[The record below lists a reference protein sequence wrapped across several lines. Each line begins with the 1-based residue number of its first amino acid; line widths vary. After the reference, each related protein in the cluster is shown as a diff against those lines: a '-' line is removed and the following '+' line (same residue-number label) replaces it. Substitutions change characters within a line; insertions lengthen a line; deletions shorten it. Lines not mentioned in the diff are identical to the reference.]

1 MSQGIFGTIVPT
13 TTSGNQLATILNDFK
28 EAIVSGFSGTSR
40 PSELDPGGYW
50 IDTTNDPTTWEY
62 KMWTGVQ
69 DITIF
74 TLNLTTGAATIGS
87 ADSLFEV
94 ARISADSV
102 GPILRLLKERIAN
115 NGQTLEG
122 DTIGEIQ
129 FFGTRDSGVNVDQA
143 KIKAISTDDV
153 TSSVKGAYLSFEV
166 TPDASSAIVEVM
178 RLINSSVGIG
188 ITAPE
193 EKLHVK
199 AGSIKAENES
209 DTVNAQAVII
219 RKKRVAGSGQV
230 LDLDNIGQVK
240 FQSTDDSGVMVESAE
255 ISVSAN
261 ENHSSAQH
269 GTKIVIKNKKQGET
283 AYTEQIVIEDGVK
296 ISSLEVVGDL
306 VVQGTTTSIN
316 TATLEVEDANILIN
330 KNGTQAIADAQK
342 SGLTVEMSD
351 ATDARIGYDSTKAS
365 KFVIG
370 EVGTEK
376 EIVTVSDSQTLTNKT
391 FTSPSTT
398 GASIV
403 DPARVDFKKDTEAN
417 LTTYALTATSGQGC
431 YATDTETYYGI
442 VDNELVPFGAG
453 GGGSSIK
460 WIDGVLAP
468 LKEVIDGME
477 FNSFGSVDPQEL
489 YAIITIPSSYRP
501 GKPITITNGNFF
513 ANVASGKVRFRAA
526 TALINSSTVLGVY
539 SNIHNSTNAEVTVP
553 GVANTIA
560 AIGVIQLTDAVGEIN
575 AVQVQAGDK
584 LRVRIYRDY
593 ASESSPAA
601 ADARLLTDSFEIKF
615 R

>member
-1 MSQGIFGTIVPT
+1 MSQGIFGSIVPT

-69 DITIF
+69 DIVIF
-74 TLNLTTGAATIGS
+74 TLNLTSGTATIGS

-94 ARISADSV
+94 AKVSADSV
-102 GPILRLLKERIAN
+102 GPILRLLKERVAN
-115 NGQTLEG
+115 NGQTLDG

-153 TSSVKGAYLSFEV
+153 TASAKGAYISFEV
-166 TPDASSAIVEVM
+166 TPDASASIVEVM

-188 ITAPE
+188 LTAPD

-199 AGSIKAENES
+199 AGNIKAENES
-209 DTVNAQAVII
+209 DSANAQSFIS
-219 RKKRVAGSGQV
+219 RKKRVSGSGQV
-230 LDLDNIGQVK
+230 LNNDNIGQVK
-240 FQSTDDSGVMVESAE
+240 FQSTDDAGSMVEAAE
-255 ISVSAN
+255 IVVSAN
-261 ENHSSAQH
+261 QNHSSTQH
-269 GTKIVIKNKKQGET
+269 GTKVVIKNKRQGET
-283 AYTEQIVIEDGVK
+283 SYTEQIIIEDTVK
-296 ISSLEVVGDL
+296 ISSLEVLGDL
-306 VVQGTTTSIN
+306 IVQGNTTTMN
-316 TATLEVEDANILIN
+316 TATVDVEDANMTLN
-330 KNGTQAIADAQK
+330 KNGNQATADAQK
-342 SGLTVEMSD
+342 AGFTVEMSD

-365 KFVIG
+365 KFVAG
-370 EVGTEK
+370 EVGSEK
-376 EIVTVSDSQTLTNKT
+376 EIVTVSDTQTLTNKT
-391 FTSPSTT
+391 FTAPATT

-403 DPARVDFKKDTEAN
+403 DPTRVDFKKDTEAN
-417 LTTYALTATSGQGC
+417 LTTYAATASSGQGC

-460 WIDGVLAP
+460 WIDGLIAP
-468 LKEVIDGME
+468 VKEVIDGME

-489 YAIITIPSSYRP
+489 YAIITVPSSYRP

-513 ANVASGKVRFRAA
+513 ANVAAGNVRFRAA
-526 TALINSSTVLGVY
+526 TALINNSTVLGTY

-560 AIGVIQLTDAVGEIN
+560 AIGAIQLTDAVGEIN
-575 AVQVQAGDK
+575 AVAVQPGDK

-593 ASESSPAA
+593 ASETSPAA